1 MHEIAAETEERPTE
15 STKSIN
21 QSRAIT
27 GLPPPLTQ
35 RQRTARQQPLAR
47 ANRCRD
53 MMDRSTLTRNP
64 LDLAR
69 LPQTNETGRSQN
81 QPQWA
86 WATHRARPPIFVSS
100 SSSAP
105 GFRQAQGDEALAANT
120 VSLSAL
126 ASARPWVNR
135 RPMHAMHLISACMH
149 AARAGENFLVPARRE
164 L

>member
-1 MHEIAAETEERPTE
+1 MKLRETEERPTE
-15 STKSIN
+15 PTKSIN

-35 RQRTARQQPLAR
+35 RHCTARQQPLAR

-86 WATHRARPPIFVSS
+86 WATHRARPPIVLRPRD
-100 SSSAP
+100 SAKRKATRRLWP
-105 GFRQAQGDEALAANT
+105 T
-120 VSLSAL
+120 PSVSLSPRLVVHGSTAG
-126 ASARPWVNR
+126 P
-135 RPMHAMHLISACMH
+135 CMQCI
-149 AARAGENFLVPARRE
+149 
-164 L
+164 

>member
-1 MHEIAAETEERPTE
+1 MKLRETEERPTE
-15 STKSIN
+15 PTKSIN

-35 RQRTARQQPLAR
+35 RHCTARQQPLAR

-105 GFRQAQGDEALAANT
+105 GFRQAQGDEALVANT
-120 VSLSAL
+120 VRLPL
-126 ASARPWVNR
+126 ASPRPWVNR
-135 RPMHAMHLISACMH
+135 RPMHAMHLISAWH
-149 AARAGENFLVPARRE
+149 ARRARR
-164 L
+164 